1 MTWLSFKSRCY
12 LKTNDNTNP
21 FRKQILG
28 ELNVDLTNMGIA
40 AKDAAFHLA
49 TASTAQKNKALAI
62 IADELEANSEVIL
75 AANAKDIELG
85 REAGLTDALLDRL
98 LLNEERLTGIAND
111 VRNVISLNDPVGSEI
126 DSKVLENGMALS
138 RRRVPLG
145 VVGVIYEARPNVTI
159 DIAALCLKTG
169 NASILRGG
177 KETFFSNMELVK
189 VIQSALEKAELPAA
203 SVQYIEK
210 PDRELVAQLLKL
222 DEYVDMIIPRGGA
235 GLHKMCQENSTIP
248 VIIGGFGISHI
259 FIDES
264 ADLERSLNV
273 VENSKV
279 QRPSACNALD
289 TLLVHKAV
297 AEEFLPKLVERLNG
311 KVALVSD
318 ASAKPLVANAAD
330 VRDAQEGDFDTEWLS
345 YTLGVKVVADVKE
358 AIDHMRVHNA
368 SHSDAIMTNSL
379 QNSELFINS
388 VGSAAVYVNASTR
401 FTDGAQFGLGAEVA
415 VSTQKLHARGP
426 MGLEELTSYKW
437 VGKADYLIRS

>member
-1 MTWLSFKSRCY
+1 
-12 LKTNDNTNP
+12 
-21 FRKQILG
+21 
-28 ELNVDLTNMGIA
+28 MGIA

-62 IADELEANSEVIL
+62 IADELEANAATIL
-75 AANAKDIELG
+75 EANAKDIELG

-126 DSKVLENGMALS
+126 DSKVLENGMSLY

-210 PDRELVAQLLKL
+210 PDRELVSQLLKL
-222 DEYVDMIIPRGGA
+222 DDYVDMIIPRGGA
-235 GLHKMCQENSTIP
+235 GLHKMCKENSTIP

-259 FIDES
+259 FVDES
-264 ADLERSLNV
+264 ADLEKSVDV

-279 QRPSACNALD
+279 QRPSACNSLD
-289 TLLVHKAV
+289 TLLVHEAV
-297 AEEFLPKLVERLNG
+297 AEAFLTKLKQRLAG
-311 KVALVSD
+311 KVTLVAD
-318 ASAKPLVANAAD
+318 ASAKSLLTGFED
-330 VRDAQEGDFDTEWLS
+330 QRDAVEGDFDTEWLS
-345 YTLGVKVVADVKE
+345 YTLGVKVVADVAE

-379 QNSELFINS
+379 ESSERFINS

-437 VGKADYLIRS
+437 VGKANYLVRG

>member
-1 MTWLSFKSRCY
+1 M
-12 LKTNDNTNP
+12 
-21 FRKQILG
+21 
-28 ELNVDLTNMGIA
+28 DLTNMGIA
-40 AKDAAFHLA
+40 AKEAAFHLA
-49 TASTAQKNKALAI
+49 TASTAQKNKALSI
-62 IADELEANSEVIL
+62 IADELEANAATIL
-75 AANAKDIELG
+75 EANAKDIELG
-85 REAGLTDALLDRL
+85 REAGLTEALLDRL

-126 DSKVLENGMALS
+126 DSKVLENGMSLS

-210 PDRELVAQLLKL
+210 PDRELVSQLLKL

-235 GLHKMCQENSTIP
+235 GLHKMCKENSTIP

-259 FIDES
+259 FVDES
-264 ADLERSLNV
+264 ADLEKSVNV

-279 QRPSACNALD
+279 QRPSACNSLD
-289 TLLVHKAV
+289 TLLVHEAV
-297 AEEFLPKLVERLNG
+297 AEAFLGKLKTRLAG
-311 KVALVSD
+311 KVTLVADS
-318 ASAKPLVANAAD
+318 SAKALLADFAD
-330 VRDAQEGDFDTEWLS
+330 VRDAGEDDFDTEWLS
-345 YTLGVKVVADVKE
+345 YTLGVKVVADVAQ
-358 AIDHMRVHNA
+358 AIDHMRIHNA

-379 QNSELFINS
+379 ESSERFINS

-437 VGKADYLIRS
+437 VGKANYLVRS

>member
-1 MTWLSFKSRCY
+1 M
-12 LKTNDNTNP
+12 
-21 FRKQILG
+21 
-28 ELNVDLTNMGIA
+28 DLTNMGIA

-62 IADELEANSEVIL
+62 IADELEANAATIL
-75 AANAKDIELG
+75 EANAEDIELG

-111 VRNVISLNDPVGSEI
+111 VRNVISLNDPVGSEM
-126 DSKVLENGMALS
+126 DSKVLENGMSLS

-210 PDRELVAQLLKL
+210 PDRELVSQLLKL
-222 DEYVDMIIPRGGA
+222 DDYVDMIIPRGGA
-235 GLHKMCQENSTIP
+235 GLHKMCKENSTIP

-259 FIDES
+259 FVDES
-264 ADLERSLNV
+264 ADLEKSVDV

-279 QRPSACNALD
+279 QRPSACNSLD
-289 TLLVHKAV
+289 TLLVHEAV
-297 AEEFLPKLVERLNG
+297 AEAFLAQLTQRLAG
-311 KVALVSD
+311 KVTLVAD
-318 ASAKPLVANAAD
+318 TSAKSLLAGFED
-330 VRDAQEGDFDTEWLS
+330 QRDAVEGDFDTEWLS
-345 YTLGVKVVADVKE
+345 YTLGVKVVADVAE

-379 QNSELFINS
+379 ESSERFINS

-437 VGKADYLIRS
+437 VGKANYLVRG

>member
-1 MTWLSFKSRCY
+1 M
-12 LKTNDNTNP
+12 
-21 FRKQILG
+21 
-28 ELNVDLTNMGIA
+28 DLTNMGKA
-40 AKDAAFHLA
+40 AKDAAFELA
-49 TASTAQKNKALAI
+49 TASTSQKNQALAI
-62 IADELEANSEVIL
+62 IADELEANSAAIL

-98 LLNEERLTGIAND
+98 LLNEGRLTGIAND

-126 DSKVLENGMALS
+126 DSKVLENGMSLA

-189 VIQSALEKAELPAA
+189 VIQSALAKANLPAA

-210 PDRELVAQLLKL
+210 PDRELVSQLLKL
-222 DEYVDMIIPRGGA
+222 DDYVDMIIPRGGA
-235 GLHKMCQENSTIP
+235 GLHKMCKENSTIP

-259 FIDES
+259 FVDES
-264 ADLERSLNV
+264 ADLEKSLNV

-279 QRPSACNALD
+279 QRPSACNSLD
-289 TLLVHKAV
+289 TLLVHKNV
-297 AEEFLPKLVERLNG
+297 AAEFLALLVERMSE
-311 KVALVSD
+311 KVTFVAEPKAKALM
-318 ASAKPLVANAAD
+318 ANAQQI
-330 VRDAQEGDFDTEWLS
+330 RDAGEGDFDTEWLS
-345 YTLGVKVVADVKE
+345 YTLGVKVVDDVKD

-379 QNSELFINS
+379 ENAELFINS
-388 VGSAAVYVNASTR
+388 VGSAAVYVNAATR

-437 VGKADYLIRS
+437 VGKANYLVRS

>member
-1 MTWLSFKSRCY
+1 
-12 LKTNDNTNP
+12 
-21 FRKQILG
+21 
-28 ELNVDLTNMGIA
+28 MGIA

-62 IADELEANSEVIL
+62 IADELEANAVTIL
-75 AANAKDIELG
+75 EANAKDIELG

-126 DSKVLENGMALS
+126 DSKVLENGMSLS

-169 NASILRGG
+169 NASILRG

-210 PDRELVAQLLKL
+210 PDRELVSQLLKL
-222 DEYVDMIIPRGGA
+222 DDYVDMIIPRGGA
-235 GLHKMCQENSTIP
+235 GLHKMCKENSTIP

-259 FIDES
+259 FVDES
-264 ADLERSLNV
+264 ADLEKSVDV

-279 QRPSACNALD
+279 QRPSACNSLD
-289 TLLVHKAV
+289 TLLVHEEV
-297 AEEFLPKLVERLNG
+297 AEAFLAQLTQRLAG
-311 KVALVSD
+311 KVTLVAD
-318 ASAKPLVANAAD
+318 TSAKSLIAGFED
-330 VRDAQEGDFDTEWLS
+330 QRDAVEGDFDTEWLS
-345 YTLGVKVVADVKE
+345 YTLGVKVVADVAE

-379 QNSELFINS
+379 ESSERFINS

-437 VGKADYLIRS
+437 VGKANYLVRG

>member
-1 MTWLSFKSRCY
+1 
-12 LKTNDNTNP
+12 
-21 FRKQILG
+21 
-28 ELNVDLTNMGIA
+28 MGIA
-40 AKDAAFHLA
+40 AKESAFHLA
-49 TASTAQKNKALAI
+49 TASTAQKNKALAL
-62 IADELEANSEVIL
+62 IADELEANAATIL
-75 AANAKDIELG
+75 EANAKDIELG

-126 DSKVLENGMALS
+126 DSKVLENGMSLS

-210 PDRELVAQLLKL
+210 PDRELVSQLLKL
-222 DEYVDMIIPRGGA
+222 DDYVDMIIPRGGA
-235 GLHKMCQENSTIP
+235 SLHKMCKENSTIP

-259 FIDES
+259 FVDES
-264 ADLERSLNV
+264 ADLEKSVDV

-279 QRPSACNALD
+279 QRPSACNSLD
-289 TLLVHKAV
+289 TLLVHEAV
-297 AEEFLPKLVERLNG
+297 AEAFLAKLTQRLAG
-311 KVALVSD
+311 KVTLVAD
-318 ASAKPLVANAAD
+318 TSAKSLIAGFED
-330 VRDAQEGDFDTEWLS
+330 QRDAIEGDFDTEWLS
-345 YTLGVKVVADVKE
+345 YTLGVKVVADVAE

-379 QNSELFINS
+379 ESSERFINS

-437 VGKADYLIRS
+437 VGKANYLVRG

>member
-1 MTWLSFKSRCY
+1 M
-12 LKTNDNTNP
+12 
-21 FRKQILG
+21 
-28 ELNVDLTNMGIA
+28 ELISMGKA
-40 AKDAAFHLA
+40 AKDAAFQLA
-49 TASTAQKNKALAI
+49 TASTAQKNQALAI
-62 IADELEANSEVIL
+62 IADELEANSATIL

-126 DSKVLENGMALS
+126 DSKVLENGMSLS

-189 VIQSALEKAELPAA
+189 VIQSALAKADLPAA

-210 PDRELVAQLLKL
+210 PDRELVSQLLKL
-222 DEYVDMIIPRGGA
+222 DDYVDMIIPRGGA
-235 GLHKMCQENSTIP
+235 GLHKMCKENSTIP

-259 FIDES
+259 FVDES
-264 ADLERSLNV
+264 ANLAKSLDV

-279 QRPSACNALD
+279 QRPSACNSLD
-289 TLLVHKAV
+289 TLLVHERIA
-297 AEEFLPKLVERLNG
+297 AEFLPMLAERMND
-311 KVALVSD
+311 KVTFVAEPKAKALMSNATQIRD
-318 ASAKPLVANAAD
+318 AS
-330 VRDAQEGDFDTEWLS
+330 EGDFDTEWLS

-379 QNSELFINS
+379 ENSELFINS
-388 VGSAAVYVNASTR
+388 AGSAAVYVNASTR

-437 VGKADYLIRS
+437 VGKANYLPRS

>member
-1 MTWLSFKSRCY
+1 M
-12 LKTNDNTNP
+12 
-21 FRKQILG
+21 
-28 ELNVDLTNMGIA
+28 DLTNMGKA
-40 AKDAAFHLA
+40 AKDAAFELA
-49 TASTAQKNKALAI
+49 TASTAQKNQALAI
-62 IADELEANSEVIL
+62 IADELEANAATIL

-111 VRNVISLNDPVGSEI
+111 VRSVISLNDPVGSEI
-126 DSKVLENGMALS
+126 DSKVLENGMSLS

-189 VIQSALEKAELPAA
+189 VIQSALAKANLPAA

-210 PDRELVAQLLKL
+210 PDRELVSQLLKL
-222 DEYVDMIIPRGGA
+222 DDYVDMIIPRGGA
-235 GLHKMCQENSTIP
+235 GLHKMCKENSTIP

-259 FIDES
+259 FVDES

-279 QRPSACNALD
+279 QRPSACNSLD
-289 TLLVHKAV
+289 TLLVHEDVAAQFLPMIVERMNDKVTFV
-297 AEEFLPKLVERLNG
+297 AEPKA
-311 KVALVSD
+311 KALM
-318 ASAKPLVANAAD
+318 AQATQI
-330 VRDAQEGDFDTEWLS
+330 RDAAEGDFDTEWLS

-379 QNSELFINS
+379 VNSELFINS
-388 VGSAAVYVNASTR
+388 VGSAAVYVNAATR

-437 VGKADYLIRS
+437 VGKANYLARS

>member
-1 MTWLSFKSRCY
+1 M
-12 LKTNDNTNP
+12 
-21 FRKQILG
+21 
-28 ELNVDLTNMGIA
+28 DLTNIGKA
-40 AKDAAFHLA
+40 AKDAAFELA
-49 TASTAQKNKALAI
+49 TASTAQKNQALAI
-62 IADELEANSEVIL
+62 IADELEANSAAIL

-98 LLNEERLTGIAND
+98 LLNEERLMGIAND

-126 DSKVLENGMALS
+126 DSKVLENGMSLS

-189 VIQSALEKAELPAA
+189 VIQSALAKANLPAA

-210 PDRELVAQLLKL
+210 PDRELVSQLLKL
-222 DEYVDMIIPRGGA
+222 DDYVDMIIPRGGA
-235 GLHKMCQENSTIP
+235 GLHKMCKENSTIP

-259 FIDES
+259 FVDES
-264 ADLERSLNV
+264 ADLEKSLNV

-279 QRPSACNALD
+279 QRPSACNSLD
-289 TLLVHKAV
+289 TLLVHEKVAAKFLPMIVERMSDKVTFV
-297 AEEFLPKLVERLNG
+297 AEPKA
-311 KVALVSD
+311 KALM
-318 ASAKPLVANAAD
+318 AQATQI
-330 VRDAQEGDFDTEWLS
+330 RDAAEGDFDTEWLS
-345 YTLGVKVVADVKE
+345 YTLGVKVVADVKD

-379 QNSELFINS
+379 INSELFINS
-388 VGSAAVYVNASTR
+388 VGSAAVYVNAATR

-437 VGKADYLIRS
+437 VGKANYLARS

>member
-1 MTWLSFKSRCY
+1 M
-12 LKTNDNTNP
+12 
-21 FRKQILG
+21 
-28 ELNVDLTNMGIA
+28 DLTNMGKA
-40 AKDAAFHLA
+40 AKDAAFELA
-49 TASTAQKNKALAI
+49 TASTAQKNQALAI
-62 IADELEANSEVIL
+62 IADELEANSAAIL

-98 LLNEERLTGIAND
+98 LLNEERLTAIAND

-126 DSKVLENGMALS
+126 DSKVLENGMSLS

-189 VIQSALEKAELPAA
+189 VIQSALAKANLPAA

-210 PDRELVAQLLKL
+210 TDRELVSQLLKL
-222 DEYVDMIIPRGGA
+222 DDYVDMIIPRGGA
-235 GLHKMCQENSTIP
+235 GLHKMCKENSTIP

-259 FIDES
+259 FVDES
-264 ADLERSLNV
+264 ADLEKSLNV

-279 QRPSACNALD
+279 QRPSACNSLD
-289 TLLVHKAV
+289 TLLVHEKIA
-297 AEEFLPKLVERLNG
+297 AQFLPMIVERMND
-311 KVALVSD
+311 KVTFVTEPKAKALMPQ
-318 ASAKPLVANAAD
+318 ATQI
-330 VRDAQEGDFDTEWLS
+330 RDAVEGDFDTEWLS
-345 YTLGVKVVADVKE
+345 YTLGVKVVSDVKD

-379 QNSELFINS
+379 ENSELFINS

-437 VGKADYLIRS
+437 VGKANYLARS

>member
-1 MTWLSFKSRCY
+1 
-12 LKTNDNTNP
+12 
-21 FRKQILG
+21 
-28 ELNVDLTNMGIA
+28 MGKA
-40 AKDAAFHLA
+40 AKDAAFELA
-49 TASTAQKNKALAI
+49 TASTAQKNQALAI
-62 IADELEANSEVIL
+62 IADELESNSVAIL

-98 LLNEERLTGIAND
+98 LLNEERLTAIAND

-126 DSKVLENGMALS
+126 DSKVLENGMSLS

-189 VIQSALEKAELPAA
+189 VIQSALAKANLPAA

-210 PDRELVAQLLKL
+210 PDRELVSQLLKL
-222 DEYVDMIIPRGGA
+222 DDYVDMIIPRGGA
-235 GLHKMCQENSTIP
+235 GLHKMCKENSTIP

-259 FIDES
+259 FVDES
-264 ADLERSLNV
+264 ADLEKSLNV

-279 QRPSACNALD
+279 QRPSACNSLD
-289 TLLVHKAV
+289 TLLVHEKIAAQFLPMIVERMDEKVTFV
-297 AEEFLPKLVERLNG
+297 AEPK
-311 KVALVSD
+311 
-318 ASAKPLVANAAD
+318 AKELMEQAKQ
-330 VRDAQEGDFDTEWLS
+330 VRDAVEGDFDAEWLS
-345 YTLGVKVVADVKE
+345 YTLGVKVVSDVKD

-379 QNSELFINS
+379 ENSELFINS

-437 VGKADYLIRS
+437 VGKANYLARS

>member
-1 MTWLSFKSRCY
+1 
-12 LKTNDNTNP
+12 
-21 FRKQILG
+21 
-28 ELNVDLTNMGIA
+28 MGKA
-40 AKDAAFHLA
+40 AKDAAFELA
-49 TASTAQKNKALAI
+49 TASTAQKNQALAI
-62 IADELEANSEVIL
+62 IADELEANAATIL

-126 DSKVLENGMALS
+126 DSKVLENGMSLS

-189 VIQSALEKAELPAA
+189 VIQSALAKANLPAA

-210 PDRELVAQLLKL
+210 PDRELVSQLLKL
-222 DEYVDMIIPRGGA
+222 DDYVDMIIPRGGA
-235 GLHKMCQENSTIP
+235 GLHKMCKENSTIP

-259 FIDES
+259 FVDES
-264 ADLERSLNV
+264 AELEKSLNV

-279 QRPSACNALD
+279 QRPSACNSLD
-289 TLLVHKAV
+289 TLLVHEKV
-297 AEEFLPKLVERLNG
+297 AEQFLSMIVERMNDQVTF
-311 KVALVSD
+311 VAEPK
-318 ASAKPLVANAAD
+318 AKALMTQAKQI
-330 VRDAQEGDFDTEWLS
+330 RDAAEGDFDTEWLS

-379 QNSELFINS
+379 VNSELFINS
-388 VGSAAVYVNASTR
+388 VGSAAVYVNAATR

-437 VGKADYLIRS
+437 VGKANYLARS

>member
-1 MTWLSFKSRCY
+1 M
-12 LKTNDNTNP
+12 
-21 FRKQILG
+21 
-28 ELNVDLTNMGIA
+28 DLTNMGKA
-40 AKDAAFHLA
+40 AKDAAFELA
-49 TASTAQKNKALAI
+49 TASTAQKNQALAI
-62 IADELEANSEVIL
+62 IADELEANAATIL

-126 DSKVLENGMALS
+126 DSKVLENGMSLS

-189 VIQSALEKAELPAA
+189 VIQSALAKANLPAA

-210 PDRELVAQLLKL
+210 PDRELVSQLLKL
-222 DEYVDMIIPRGGA
+222 DDYVDMIIPRGGA
-235 GLHKMCQENSTIP
+235 GLHKMCKENSTIP

-259 FIDES
+259 FVDES
-264 ADLERSLNV
+264 ADLEKSLNV

-279 QRPSACNALD
+279 QRPSACNSLD
-289 TLLVHKAV
+289 TLLVHEKVAAQFLAMIVERMNDKVTFV
-297 AEEFLPKLVERLNG
+297 AEQKA
-311 KVALVSD
+311 KALM
-318 ASAKPLVANAAD
+318 AQAKQI
-330 VRDAQEGDFDTEWLS
+330 RDAGEGDFDTEWLS

-358 AIDHMRVHNA
+358 AINHMRVHNA

-379 QNSELFINS
+379 ENSELFINS
-388 VGSAAVYVNASTR
+388 VGSAAVYVNAATR

-437 VGKADYLIRS
+437 VGKANYLARS

>member
-1 MTWLSFKSRCY
+1 M
-12 LKTNDNTNP
+12 
-21 FRKQILG
+21 
-28 ELNVDLTNMGIA
+28 DLTNMGKA
-40 AKDAAFHLA
+40 AKDAAFELA
-49 TASTAQKNKALAI
+49 TASTAQKNQALAI
-62 IADELEANSEVIL
+62 IADELEANAATIL

-126 DSKVLENGMALS
+126 DSKVLENGMSLS

-189 VIQSALEKAELPAA
+189 VIQSALAKADLPAA

-210 PDRELVAQLLKL
+210 PDRELVSQLLKL
-222 DEYVDMIIPRGGA
+222 DDYVDMIIPRGGA
-235 GLHKMCQENSTIP
+235 GLHKMCKENSTIP

-259 FIDES
+259 FVDES
-264 ADLERSLNV
+264 ADLEKSLNV

-279 QRPSACNALD
+279 QRPSACNSLD
-289 TLLVHKAV
+289 TLLVHEKVAAQFLAMIVERMNDKVTFV
-297 AEEFLPKLVERLNG
+297 AEQKA
-311 KVALVSD
+311 KALM
-318 ASAKPLVANAAD
+318 AQAKQI
-330 VRDAQEGDFDTEWLS
+330 RDAGEGDFDTEWLS

-358 AIDHMRVHNA
+358 AINHMRVHNA

-379 QNSELFINS
+379 ENSELFINS
-388 VGSAAVYVNASTR
+388 VGSAAVYVNAATR

-437 VGKADYLIRS
+437 VGKANYLARS

>member
-1 MTWLSFKSRCY
+1 
-12 LKTNDNTNP
+12 
-21 FRKQILG
+21 
-28 ELNVDLTNMGIA
+28 MGKA
-40 AKDAAFHLA
+40 AKGAAFELA
-49 TASTAQKNKALAI
+49 TASTAQKNQALAI
-62 IADELEANSEVIL
+62 IADELEANSAAIL

-126 DSKVLENGMALS
+126 DSKVLENGMSLS

-189 VIQSALEKAELPAA
+189 VIQSALAKANLPAA

-210 PDRELVAQLLKL
+210 PDRELVSQLLKL
-222 DEYVDMIIPRGGA
+222 DDYVDMIIPRGGA
-235 GLHKMCQENSTIP
+235 GLHKMCKENSTIP

-259 FIDES
+259 FVDES
-264 ADLERSLNV
+264 ADLEKSLNV

-279 QRPSACNALD
+279 QRPSACNSLD
-289 TLLVHKAV
+289 TLLVHEKVAAKFLPMIVERMSDKVTFV
-297 AEEFLPKLVERLNG
+297 AEPKA
-311 KVALVSD
+311 KALM
-318 ASAKPLVANAAD
+318 AQATQI
-330 VRDAQEGDFDTEWLS
+330 RDAAEGDFDTEWLS
-345 YTLGVKVVADVKE
+345 YTLGVKVVANVKD
-358 AIDHMRVHNA
+358 AIEHMRVHNA

-379 QNSELFINS
+379 INSELFINS
-388 VGSAAVYVNASTR
+388 VGSAAVYVNAATR

-437 VGKADYLIRS
+437 VGKANYLARS

>member
-1 MTWLSFKSRCY
+1 M
-12 LKTNDNTNP
+12 
-21 FRKQILG
+21 
-28 ELNVDLTNMGIA
+28 DLTNMGKA
-40 AKDAAFHLA
+40 AKDAAFELA
-49 TASTAQKNKALAI
+49 TASTAQKNQALAI
-62 IADELEANSEVIL
+62 IADELEANAATIL

-126 DSKVLENGMALS
+126 DSKVLENGMSLS

-189 VIQSALEKAELPAA
+189 VIQSALAKANLPAA

-210 PDRELVAQLLKL
+210 PDRELVSQLLKL
-222 DEYVDMIIPRGGA
+222 DDYVDMIIPRGGA
-235 GLHKMCQENSTIP
+235 GLHKMCKENSTIP

-259 FIDES
+259 FVDES
-264 ADLERSLNV
+264 AELEKSLNV

-279 QRPSACNALD
+279 QRPSACNSLD
-289 TLLVHKAV
+289 TLLVHENIAAQFLPMIVERMNENVTFV
-297 AEEFLPKLVERLNG
+297 AEPKA
-311 KVALVSD
+311 KALM
-318 ASAKPLVANAAD
+318 AQAKQI
-330 VRDAQEGDFDTEWLS
+330 RDAGEGDFDTEWLS

-379 QNSELFINS
+379 QSSELFINS
-388 VGSAAVYVNASTR
+388 VGSAAVYVNAATR

-437 VGKADYLIRS
+437 VGKANYLARS

>member
-1 MTWLSFKSRCY
+1 M
-12 LKTNDNTNP
+12 
-21 FRKQILG
+21 
-28 ELNVDLTNMGIA
+28 DLTNMGKV
-40 AKDAAFHLA
+40 AKDAAFELA
-49 TASTAQKNKALAI
+49 TASTAQKNQALAI
-62 IADELEANSEVIL
+62 IADELEANSAAIL

-126 DSKVLENGMALS
+126 DSKVLENGMSLS

-189 VIQSALEKAELPAA
+189 VIQSALAKANLPAA

-210 PDRELVAQLLKL
+210 PDRELVSQLLKL
-222 DEYVDMIIPRGGA
+222 DDYVDMIIPRGGA
-235 GLHKMCQENSTIP
+235 GLHKMCKENSTIP

-259 FIDES
+259 FVDES
-264 ADLERSLNV
+264 ADLEKSLNV

-279 QRPSACNALD
+279 QRPSACNSLD
-289 TLLVHKAV
+289 TLLVHEKVAAKFLPMIVERMNDKVTFV
-297 AEEFLPKLVERLNG
+297 AEPKA
-311 KVALVSD
+311 KALM
-318 ASAKPLVANAAD
+318 AQATQI
-330 VRDAQEGDFDTEWLS
+330 RDAAEGDFDTEWLS

-379 QNSELFINS
+379 INSELFINS
-388 VGSAAVYVNASTR
+388 VGSAAVYVNAATR

-437 VGKADYLIRS
+437 VGKANYLARS

>member
-1 MTWLSFKSRCY
+1 M
-12 LKTNDNTNP
+12 
-21 FRKQILG
+21 
-28 ELNVDLTNMGIA
+28 DLTNMGKA
-40 AKDAAFHLA
+40 AKDAAFELA
-49 TASTAQKNKALAI
+49 TASTAQKNQALAI
-62 IADELEANSEVIL
+62 IADELEANSVAIL

-98 LLNEERLTGIAND
+98 LLNEERLTAIAND

-126 DSKVLENGMALS
+126 DSKVLENGMSLS

-189 VIQSALEKAELPAA
+189 VIQSALAKANLPAA

-210 PDRELVAQLLKL
+210 PDRELVSQLLKL
-222 DEYVDMIIPRGGA
+222 DDYVDMIIPRGGA
-235 GLHKMCQENSTIP
+235 GLHKMCKENSTIP

-259 FIDES
+259 FVDES
-264 ADLERSLNV
+264 ADLEKSLNV

-279 QRPSACNALD
+279 QRPSACNSLD
-289 TLLVHKAV
+289 TLLVHEKIAAQFLPMIVERMNDKVTFV
-297 AEEFLPKLVERLNG
+297 AEPK
-311 KVALVSD
+311 
-318 ASAKPLVANAAD
+318 AKELMEQAKQ
-330 VRDAQEGDFDTEWLS
+330 VRDAVEGDFDTEWLS
-345 YTLGVKVVADVKE
+345 YTLGVKVVSDVKD
-358 AIDHMRVHNA
+358 AIEHMRVHNA

-379 QNSELFINS
+379 ENSELFINS

-437 VGKADYLIRS
+437 VGKANYLARS

>member
-1 MTWLSFKSRCY
+1 M
-12 LKTNDNTNP
+12 
-21 FRKQILG
+21 
-28 ELNVDLTNMGIA
+28 DLTNMGIA

-62 IADELEANSEVIL
+62 IADELEANAADIL
-75 AANAKDIELG
+75 EANAKDIELG

-111 VRNVISLNDPVGSEI
+111 VRNVISLNDPVGSEM
-126 DSKVLENGMALS
+126 DSKVLENGMSLS

-210 PDRELVAQLLKL
+210 PDRELVSQLLKL
-222 DEYVDMIIPRGGA
+222 DDYVDMIIPRGGA
-235 GLHKMCQENSTIP
+235 GLHKMCKENSTIP

-259 FIDES
+259 FVDES
-264 ADLERSLNV
+264 ADLEKSVDV

-279 QRPSACNALD
+279 QRPSACNSLD
-289 TLLVHKAV
+289 TLLVHEAV
-297 AEEFLPKLVERLNG
+297 AEAFLAKLKQRLVG
-311 KVALVSD
+311 KVTLVAD
-318 ASAKPLVANAAD
+318 ASAKSLLAGFED
-330 VRDAQEGDFDTEWLS
+330 QRDAVEGDFDTEWLS
-345 YTLGVKVVADVKE
+345 YTLGVKVVADVAE

-379 QNSELFINS
+379 ESSERFINS

-437 VGKADYLIRS
+437 VGKANYLVRG